1 MRKTMQFYRVIFA
14 LFMMIGAQSLLA
26 ADKLKPFILANAASG
41 SLQEASAETEKA
53 LQSAGFE
60 VVGTYAPY
68 ADVQL
73 ILISSDDLKKAAA
86 ATKRG
91 AYAAVQRVSL
101 VKRADKI
108 EVAYGNPMY
117 WANAYQLKSDLAP
130 VTKALASALGAGKP
144 FGAEGLSADDLR
156 GYHYTFGME
165 YFDEPYELA
174 EFKSFAA
181 AVAQIEKGLKA
192 SAGGVSQVYRIDIP
206 GRDQVLFGVAMKA
219 SAKGDKYG
227 DDAFIMSVVDFETL
241 SSAAHLPYEILVN
254 GKQAEALHA
263 RFRIAISFPDLK
275 MMGDNSFMKIM
286 DSPPAIEAAL
296 QAVAGVKAAESDY

>member
-14 LFMMIGAQSLLA
+14 LFMMVGAQSLLA
-26 ADKLKPFILANAASG
+26 AEKLKPFVLANAASG
-41 SLQEASAETEKA
+41 SLSEASASTEAA
-53 LQSAGFE
+53 LKKAGFE
-60 VVGTYAPY
+60 VVGTYTPY
-68 ADVQL
+68 DGVQL
-73 ILISSDDLKKAAA
+73 VLISSDALKKAAA
-86 ATKRG
+86 ATDRG

-108 EVAYGNPMY
+108 EVAYTNPVY
-117 WANAYQLKSDLAP
+117 WANAYQLKSDLAE
-130 VTKALASALGAGKP
+130 TSKALADALGAGDS
-144 FGAEGLSADDLR
+144 FGAKGLSADDLR

-174 EFKSFAA
+174 EFKSFDA

-192 SAGGVSQVYRIDIP
+192 SAGGVSQVYRVDIP

-219 SAKGDKYG
+219 AATGDKYG

-296 QAVAGVKAAESDY
+296 QAVASVKAAESDY

>member
-1 MRKTMQFYRVIFA
+1 MKRVQPFYRVIFA
-14 LFMMIGAQSLLA
+14 LFMLVGAGSLLA
-26 ADKLKPFILANAASG
+26 EERLKPFVSASTASG
-41 SLQEASAETEKA
+41 SLQEASAVTEKS
-53 LQSAGFE
+53 LQTAGFE
-60 VVGTYAPY
+60 VVGKYAPY
-68 ADVQL
+68 EGVQL
-73 ILISSDDLKKAAA
+73 ILISSDELKKAAA
-86 ATKRG
+86 ATDRG

-108 EVAYGNPMY
+108 EVAYTNPVY
-117 WANAYQLKSDLAP
+117 WANAYQLESSLAG
-130 VTKALASALGAGKP
+130 VSKALADVLGAGEP
-144 FGAEGLSADDLR
+144 FGAKGLTADDLR

-174 EFKSFAA
+174 EFSSFDA
-181 AVAQIEKGLKA
+181 AVSQIEKGLKEKV
-192 SAGGVSQVYRIDIP
+192 GGVSLVYRVEIP
-206 GRDQVLFGVAMKA
+206 DRDQVLFGVAMRQA
-219 SAKGDKYG
+219 GGGAKYS
-227 DDAFIMSVVDFETL
+227 DDAFIMSVVDFEEL

-286 DSPPAIEAAL
+286 ESPPAIEAAL

>member
-1 MRKTMQFYRVIFA
+1 MKRIQPFYRVIFA
-14 LFMMIGAQSLLA
+14 LFMLVGAQSVLA
-26 ADKLKPFILANAASG
+26 AEKLKPFILANAAGG
-41 SLQEASAETEKA
+41 SLQEATAATEKA
-53 LQSAGFE
+53 LQGAGFE
-60 VVGTYAPY
+60 VVGTYASY
-68 ADVQL
+68 DGVQL
-73 ILISSDDLKKAAA
+73 VLVSSDELKKAAA

-108 EVAYGNPMY
+108 EVAYTNPVY
-117 WANAYQLKSDLAP
+117 WANAYQLESDLAG
-130 VTKALASALGAGKP
+130 VSKALADALGAGEP
-144 FGAEGLSADDLR
+144 FGAKGLTADDLR

-174 EFKSFAA
+174 EFVSFEA
-181 AVAQIEKGLKA
+181 AVAQIDKGLKA
-192 SAGGVSQVYRIDIP
+192 KTAGVSMLYRVEIP
-206 GRDQVLFGVAMKA
+206 GRDQVLFGVAMQKG
-219 SAKGDKYG
+219 AKGDKYS
-227 DDAFIMSVVDFETL
+227 DDAFIMSVVDFEKL

-263 RFRIAISFPDLK
+263 RFRIAISFPDLN

-286 DSPPAIEAAL
+286 ESPPAIERAL